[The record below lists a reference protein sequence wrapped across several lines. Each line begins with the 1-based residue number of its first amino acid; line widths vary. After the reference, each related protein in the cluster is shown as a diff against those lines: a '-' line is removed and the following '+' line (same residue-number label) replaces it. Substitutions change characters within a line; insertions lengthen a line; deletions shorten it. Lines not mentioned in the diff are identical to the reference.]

1 MKKLEQTLDKQVKYI
16 PHGYHIMREKETRM
30 INDLYIDNI
39 NDFATFYNEKLANKT
54 IDYVFKDNH
63 TLSLL
68 SVNFGKENFP
78 HLLGLRFDRRK
89 PNQVLS
95 DILNNKIP
103 NAVLLKND
111 KTTFLKMQALNSA
124 SKLLQPDSF
133 ILKDFSN
140 VEHIHKLNLDSSIE
154 SSDRNLMVLL
164 RDSDKDGTVPA
175 SLMNL
180 NSGDL
185 KEQLMDVPENTIL
198 GIFQESKDQVEYL
211 DENDKRRKVSLGK
224 SAGAIAIN
232 HEYIKTSLDATS
244 LAMVVN
250 KNLTSSIET
259 KDQKQIPEL
268 NGEKDNTK
276 RLTVKVNPRAREI
289 ALRRMRD
296 RGLER

>member
-1 MKKLEQTLDKQVKYI
+1 
-16 PHGYHIMREKETRM
+16 M

-39 NDFATFYNEKLANKT
+39 NNFATFYNEKLANKT

-63 TLSLL
+63 ALSLL
-68 SVNFGKENFP
+68 SVNFGKENFS

-103 NAVLLKND
+103 NAVLLEND

-140 VEHIHKLNLDSSIE
+140 VERIRKLNLDSSIE
-154 SSDRNLMVLL
+154 SADRNLMVLL
-164 RDSDKDGTVPA
+164 RDSDNDGTIPA

-185 KEQLMDVPENTIL
+185 KEQLMNVPENTIL

-211 DENDKRRKVSLGK
+211 DENDKRRKISLGR

-232 HEYIKTSLDATS
+232 HEYIKTPLDATS
-244 LAMVVN
+244 LAMVIN
-250 KNLTSSIET
+250 KNLTSSIEI

-276 RLTVKVNPRAREI
+276 RLTVKVDPRARDI

-296 RGLER
+296 QGLER

>member
-1 MKKLEQTLDKQVKYI
+1 MKKIEQTLDKQVKYI
-16 PHGYHIMREKETRM
+16 PHGYHIMREKEASM

-39 NDFATFYNEKLANKT
+39 NNFATFYNEKLANKT

-63 TLSLL
+63 ALSLL

-140 VEHIHKLNLDSSIE
+140 VERIRKLNLDSSIE
-154 SSDRNLMVLL
+154 SSDKNLMVLL
-164 RDSDKDGTVPA
+164 RDSDKDGTIPA

-185 KEQLMDVPENTIL
+185 KDQLMDVPENTIL
-198 GIFQESKDQVEYL
+198 GIFQDSKDQVEYL
-211 DENDKRRKVSLGK
+211 NENAKKRKIDLGRGVE
-224 SAGAIAIN
+224 SIAIN
-232 HEYIKTSLDATS
+232 HEYIKTPLDAMS
-244 LAMVVN
+244 LGMVVS
-250 KNLTSSIET
+250 KHLMSSTEME
-259 KDQKQIPEL
+259 KQKKVPEL
-268 NGEKDNTK
+268 NKEKGSAK
-276 RLTVKVNPRAREI
+276 KLSVKIDPRAREI

-296 RGLER
+296 QGLER